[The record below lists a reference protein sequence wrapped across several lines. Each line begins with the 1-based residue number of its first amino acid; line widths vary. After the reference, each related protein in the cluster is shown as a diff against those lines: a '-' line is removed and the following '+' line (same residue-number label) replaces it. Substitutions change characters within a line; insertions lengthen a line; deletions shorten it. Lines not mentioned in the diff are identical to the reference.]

1 MPADANAGLAPD
13 GDTPTKPSSAGRW
26 KLFAILAVC
35 VAPVLASYLMYYVVK
50 PQGRTNYGELLDPQR
65 PVEGLEVA
73 PAEGGQTTLLA
84 SRGKWVMVTVDGQG
98 CLQACADKLYV
109 MRQVRLTAGKE
120 RDRVDRVLLLTDD
133 TPLEA
138 ALLAEHDGLVVHRS
152 RVSALERWFP
162 VESGGRPEDHVYVI
176 DPLGN
181 VMMRF
186 PKSADPNRM
195 KKDLAKLL
203 RASRVG

>member
-1 MPADANAGLAPD
+1 MPADANAGSTPSGDVPD
-13 GDTPTKPSSAGRW
+13 KSSSAGRW
-26 KLFAILAVC
+26 KFFAILAIC

-50 PQGRTNYGELLDPQR
+50 PQGRTNYGDLLDPQR

-84 SRGKWVMVTVDGQG
+84 SKGRWVMVTIAGQG
-98 CLQACADKLYV
+98 CLQACADQLYV
-109 MRQVRLTAGKE
+109 VRQVRLTAGKE

-133 TPLEA
+133 TPLSP
-138 ALLAEHDGLVVHRS
+138 ALLAEHQGLVVHRL
-152 RVSALERWFP
+152 RVPAPERWFP
-162 VESGGRPEDHVYVI
+162 AEPGGRPEDHVYVI

-186 PKSADPNRM
+186 PKSADPSRM